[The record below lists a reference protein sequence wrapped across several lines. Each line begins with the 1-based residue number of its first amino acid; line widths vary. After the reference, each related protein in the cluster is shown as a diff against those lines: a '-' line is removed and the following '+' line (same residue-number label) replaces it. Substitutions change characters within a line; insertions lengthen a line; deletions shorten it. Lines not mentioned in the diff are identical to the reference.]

1 MNQLEQWEWID
12 AYHSGALPDRERQRL
27 EEKMVTDEAFR
38 REATAL
44 GAARTALQE
53 LALTDLVRQTVR
65 QELASEQRPRYR
77 WQGWR
82 WVAAAS
88 LLLVLGI
95 SYLTFS
101 RVDLGTYRNDLTLTE
116 RYRQLPD
123 NQPEED
129 ALTAAQRAFYRQF
142 FDAQAYLATGQP
154 RPAIEKLEALA
165 AVEGVRPYF
174 RDAVAWHLLN
184 AYLLD
189 HQPDNAAAT
198 YQRLLQ
204 QSASSY
210 PISLTDRWKVWWQIR
225 WQKLAS
231 G

>member
-1 MNQLEQWEWID
+1 MDQLEQWEWID
-12 AYHSGALPDRERQRL
+12 AYYSGALPDRERQRI
-27 EEKMVTDEAFR
+27 EEKMATDESFR
-38 REATAL
+38 REANAL

-65 QELASEQRPRYR
+65 KELTLKQQPRYR

-88 LLLVLGI
+88 LLIVLGI

-129 ALTAAQRAFYRQF
+129 ALTTAQRAFYRQF

-154 RPAIEKLEALA
+154 RPAIDKLEALIT
-165 AVEGVRPYF
+165 VDGIRPYF

-189 HQPDNAAAT
+189 HQPANAQAT
-198 YQRLLQ
+198 YQRLVQ
-204 QSASSY
+204 QTNSPYS
-210 PISLTDRWKVWWQIR
+210 ICLTDRWKVWWQIR
-225 WQKLAS
+225 WQKL
-231 G
+231 GNG